1 MSKIITQ
8 KMIKDY
14 QELGVV
20 YIPSLFREHVSN
32 LRKGIEFNLNNPGP
46 YAAEN
51 LRKKENGR
59 FFDDYCNWERS
70 QNLEKLYLTTKSLPL
85 PLN

>member
-1 MSKIITQ
+1 MSKIITE

-32 LRKGIEFNLNNPGP
+32 LRKGV
-46 YAAEN
+46 
-51 LRKKENGR
+51 
-59 FFDDYCNWERS
+59 
-70 QNLEKLYLTTKSLPL
+70 
-85 PLN
+85 

>member
-1 MSKIITQ
+1 MSKIITE

-32 LRKGIEFNLNNPGP
+32 TQPDVNLS
-46 YAAEN
+46 YI
-51 LRKKENGR
+51 LDNGEEVSVPIGLN
-59 FFDDYCNWERS
+59 FFWPDY
-70 QNLEKLYLTTKSLPL
+70 K
-85 PLN
+85 

>member
-1 MSKIITQ
+1 MSKIITE

-32 LRKGIEFNLNNPGP
+32 LRKGVENNMHNPGP
-46 YAAEN
+46 
-51 LRKKENGR
+51 
-59 FFDDYCNWERS
+59 
-70 QNLEKLYLTTKSLPL
+70 
-85 PLN
+85 

>member
-1 MSKIITQ
+1 
-8 KMIKDY
+8 MIKDY

-32 LRKGIEFNLNNPGP
+32 LRKGVEYNMHNPGP

-51 LRKKENGR
+51 LNQ
-59 FFDDYCNWERS
+59 FFLGIILVYYF
-70 QNLEKLYLTTKSLPL
+70 LYVYLGLIL
-85 PLN
+85 YF